1 MADWRKMEADLIR
14 QLDAAG
20 ISVVYAFGNA
30 FAVVSSLSECGRPYA
45 CGAMFSGRRGGVVCH
60 ACDTNDELSG
70 GLTSLDIT
78 KLAKSL
84 AEQS

>member
-20 ISVVYAFGNA
+20 ISVVYASGNA
-30 FAVVSSLSECGRPYA
+30 FAVVSSLSECGRPHA
-45 CGAMFSGRRGGVVCH
+45 CEAVFRNSGIVCH
-60 ACDTNDELSG
+60 ACDTHEELSG

>member
-14 QLDAAG
+14 QFDAAG
-20 ISVVYAFGNA
+20 INVVYAAGNA
-30 FAVVSSLSECGRPYA
+30 FAVVSSLSECGRPHA
-45 CGAMFSGRRGGVVCH
+45 CEAVFSGRRGGIVCN
-60 ACDTNDELSG
+60 ACDTDDELSG